1 MEENVKERHDNK
13 QMADLNY
20 ICWNIH

>member
-13 QMADLNY
+13 QMADLYY
-20 ICWNIH
+20 ICWNIN